1 MSKILRDSDSIIG
14 KNIRR
19 IRIAK
24 GITQAEVVTGLQLLG
39 SPIHRVSYAQI
50 ESGRNNIFVTD
61 LVAMQ
66 QFFDVD
72 YSEFFLDIPPFR

>member
-1 MSKILRDSDSIIG
+1 MMKVLRDSHIG
-14 KNIRR
+14 SNIRK
-19 IRIAK
+19 IRQSK
-24 GITQAEVVTGLQLLG
+24 GYTQEHVVAGLQLLG

-61 LVAMQ
+61 LVAMK

-72 YSEFFLDIPPFR
+72 YSEFFKGISTSRL